1 MDGPASIVTA
11 LTLRRTPRWRAFRAL
26 LHSACCLA
34 VLVTNTAQFRGQE
47 IRDVPATGVSPGA
60 LEEAPLDPARRS
72 SLQAAIKSRDYARAE
87 TLLLEDIRR
96 NPKSPQLLTLAG
108 GKIGRAHV

>member
-1 MDGPASIVTA
+1 MDGSVSIVTA
-11 LTLRRTPRWRAFRAL
+11 LTLQRTPPTAQGWAFRAL

-34 VLVTNTAQFRGQE
+34 VLLTNTAQARGQE
-47 IRDVPATGVSPGA
+47 IRDIPTTAVSPGPGA

-87 TLLLEDIRR
+87 TLLLEEINR
-96 NPKSPQLLTLAG
+96 
-108 GKIGRAHV
+108 